1 MPDCTEASAM
11 AGMDDLVNRA
21 KDLAD
26 KAQDLAKDNPEQV
39 EGAVDKIGGLVDKAT
54 GGRFGD
60 QVDTIGDTVVDRLT
74 DGPDRKGS

>member
-1 MPDCTEASAM
+1 
-11 AGMDDLVNRA
+11 MDDLVKQA

-26 KAQDLAKDNPEQV
+26 KAQELAKDNPEQV
-39 EGAVDKIGGLVDKAT
+39 QTAVDRIGDMVDKAT

-74 DGPDRKGS
+74 DEPKR

>member
-1 MPDCTEASAM
+1 M
-11 AGMDDLVNRA
+11 AGMDDLVKQA

-26 KAQDLAKDNPEQV
+26 KAQELAKDNPEQV
-39 EGAVDKIGGLVDKAT
+39 QTAVDRIGDMVDKAT

-74 DGPDRKGS
+74 DEPKR